1 MPIDL
6 TGKSFDIAQSIIDKG
21 QALNL
26 DFSVMNSGDEDVAPF
41 SFDIVI
47 SQDDEISEDDFKLGT
62 YNNTTGLKAGLDS
75 GLKSYRYNTPDKDSP
90 FWKDIDGTYTVGMR
104 LDPESE
110 FFESNK
116 DNNSNV
122 GLNIDS
128 DQVEVR
134 DFDFLFKDQRAEL
147 KGKSI
152 SVANQE
158 ITPGEKIDLSFVVEN
173 ESPAIANPFSID
185 VYLSPGIGI
194 DVKGAVKLGTY
205 DIRDITD
212 GNGDTGVK
220 SFKYPTPDLGDPVWE
235 KGDGNYYIAFD
246 IDSQKEVQET
256 REGNN
261 SRLGEGLDY
270 TAFGV
275 TGLNTAAD
283 LVVKNFE
290 APANAKAGD
299 TVTVEYEIVNEGG
312 AEADLFASGVYLF
325 GANYLADNESLN
337 LEDAPEIFP
346 FIGDR
351 TASAISLEAGDT
363 TGMMTTE
370 ITLPESWAGYSGDG
384 DYYLGVEVDPYD
396 DVVESS
402 DINNSLTKAGID
414 YQAIALEA
422 PIDNTVDLVGTY
434 FEVVQDQIVPG
445 QKFDLGFTVKNEGLA
460 TTNPFVFDLYL
471 SQDENISAEEDFRL
485 GSYDIRDG
493 LDGEEDT
500 GIKSFRY
507 TAPDG
512 EEAFWDGGDGTYYAG
527 MIIDPND
534 DIVESNED
542 NNSEQGMGLD
552 YGSTEVTGLEKIA
565 ELEAKSFDV
574 KSENIEVGSDFEVSY
589 EILNNGTE
597 SADLFGAGFFIFD
610 EDYLMNSDAL
620 SIDDV
625 PQAYFLNGDR
635 ANATISLEAGESTG
649 MMTTT
654 LTMPENWA
662 GFAGGSGDYYIGL
675 ATDVY
680 GDIAESNEMN
690 NSLIGM
696 DTDYQ
701 MVTINMPSMD
711 I

>member
-6 TGKSFDIAQSIIDKG
+6 TGKSFDIAQSVISKG

-47 SQDDEISEDDFKLGT
+47 SKDDEISEDDFRLGT
-62 YNNTTGLKAGLDS
+62 YDIITGLKAGQGS
-75 GLKSYRYNTPDKDSP
+75 GLKSYRYSTPAKDDS
-90 FWKDIDGTYTVGMR
+90 FWKDIDGNYTVGIR
-104 LDPESE
+104 LDPKSE

-122 GLNIDS
+122 GLDIDS

-194 DVKGAVKLGTY
+194 GVKGAVKLGTY
-205 DIRDITD
+205 DIRDITK

-235 KGDGNYYIAFD
+235 KGDGNYYIALD
-246 IDSQKEVQET
+246 IDSKDEVEET
-256 REGNN
+256 KEGNN
-261 SRLGEGLDY
+261 SRQEGLDV
-270 TAFGV
+270 TGFDV
-275 TGLNTAAD
+275 TGLDTAAD

-299 TVTVEYEIVNEGG
+299 TVSVEYEIVNEGG
-312 AEADLFASGVYLF
+312 TEASLFAAGFYLF
-325 GANYLADNESLN
+325 GDNYLADNESFN
-337 LEDAPEIFP
+337 LEDVPEIFP
-346 FIGDR
+346 LMSNMA
-351 TASAISLEAGDT
+351 ASTISLEAGQT

-384 DYYLGVEVDPYD
+384 DYYLGVEADPD
-396 DVVESS
+396 NVVAESS
-402 DINNSLTKAGID
+402 DINNSLTEAGID

-422 PIDNTVDLVGTY
+422 PNDNTVDLVGTH

-445 QKFDLGFTVKNEGLA
+445 QEFDLGFTIKNEGLA
-460 TTNPFVFDLYL
+460 TTNPFIIDLYL
-471 SQDENISAEEDFRL
+471 SQDENISAEEDVHL

-493 LDGEEDT
+493 LDGKEDT
-500 GIKSFRY
+500 GLKSIRY

-542 NNSEQGMGLD
+542 NNSNQGMGLD
-552 YGSTEVTGLEKIA
+552 YASTNVTGLEKIA
-565 ELEAKSFDV
+565 DLEAKSFDV

-589 EILNNGTE
+589 EIINNGTE
-597 SADLFGAGFFIFD
+597 SADLFGAGFFIFN
-610 EDYLMNSDAL
+610 EDYLMNGDAL
-620 SIDDV
+620 SIDNV
-625 PQAYFLNGDR
+625 SQAYFLKGDF
-635 ANATISLEAGESTG
+635 ADATISLEAGESTD

-662 GFAGGSGDYYIGL
+662 GFAGGSGDYYVGL

-680 GDIAESNEMN
+680 GDTAESNEMN
-690 NSLIGM
+690 NSLMGM

-701 MVTINMPSMD
+701 MVTINVPSMD